1 MRNHILRMKMKRSA
15 LFYNVKEFQLDEIFS
30 PNGARSI
37 RRDVMTC
44 VSYSKRG
51 VTLIELMLVVCIIGI
66 VSGIA
71 VPAYTGYREKIDAAK
86 GVAEMT
92 GIGLLIDKFY
102 AENNRYPNSLGD
114 IGKGGL
120 KDPWGR
126 NYQYQNNLLIMANDK
141 KNKCNGCR
149 KDGPIHPLNT
159 DYDLFSVG
167 KDGKSDDTIRSQPSQ
182 DDIVRAFNGSYLGI
196 VKDII

>member
-1 MRNHILRMKMKRSA
+1 MVRMKDEG
-15 LFYNVKEFQLDEIFS
+15 LDHPCNGKEIQLDKTFS
-30 PNGARSI
+30 QNAARSSQNSIMI
-37 RRDVMTC
+37 R
-44 VSYSKRG
+44 VSYTKRG
-51 VTLIELMLVVCIIGI
+51 ITLIEMMLVVCIIAI
-66 VSGIA
+66 ASGIA
-71 VPAYTGYREKIDAAK
+71 VPTITGYKEKIDAAK
-86 GVAEMT
+86 GVADMT
-92 GIGLLIDKFY
+92 GIELLVDKFY
-102 AENNRYPNSLGD
+102 AQNNRYPNSLGE

-126 NYQYQNNLLIMANDK
+126 EYQYQNNELIIANDK
-141 KNKCNGCR
+141 KHKCNGCR

-167 KDGKSDDTIRSQPSQ
+167 KDGMSNDTIRSQPSQ

>member
-1 MRNHILRMKMKRSA
+1 MKGTDNTCA
-15 LFYNVKEFQLDEIFS
+15 VKGLQSDEIF
-30 PNGARSI
+30 PQNVAGSI
-37 RRDVMTC
+37 RLCLMTWI
-44 VSYSKRG
+44 SDSKRG
-51 VTLIELMLVVCIIGI
+51 VTFIELMLVVCIIGI

-71 VPAYTGYREKIDAAK
+71 VPAYTGYQDKVDAAK
-86 GVAEMT
+86 AVADMT
-92 GIGLLIDKFY
+92 CIGLLIEKFY
-102 AENNRYPNSLGD
+102 TENNRYPNSLGE

-126 NYQYQNNLLIMANDK
+126 IYQYNNNLLIITNNTK
-141 KNKCNGCR
+141 HKCTGCR

-167 KDGKSDDTIRSQPSQ
+167 KDGKSSDTIRSQPSQ